1 MKSNFKTYQF
11 ILSLSVLCA
20 FLLSLTNSV
29 LKEKQEIN
37 IEVDR
42 QKNVLKCAGLDISN
56 FSTDDVISNY
66 KISIKEKV
74 ISIKGIGTDINVSD
88 LVVVENKSTGQLN
101 YFYDKNEYLPIYEYI
116 KDGIILNYIIPIS
129 GKGLWSTLYGF
140 VSLSS
145 DVIQIKG
152 ITFFKHGETPG
163 LGGEVDNPSFQKRF
177 INKRIFDI
185 NNNLVSVEVVKPG
198 KAKGDYQVDGLSG
211 ATITSNGLS
220 NFLKNDLIRYLNY
233 FKFKL

>member
-1 MKSNFKTYQF
+1 M
-11 ILSLSVLCA
+11 
-20 FLLSLTNSV
+20 
-29 LKEKQEIN
+29 
-37 IEVDR
+37 
-42 QKNVLKCAGLDISN
+42 
-56 FSTDDVISNY
+56 
-66 KISIKEKV
+66 
-74 ISIKGIGTDINVSD
+74 
-88 LVVVENKSTGQLN
+88 
-101 YFYDKNEYLPIYEYI
+101 
-116 KDGIILNYIIPIS
+116 
-129 GKGLWSTLYGF
+129 YGF

-185 NNNLVSVEVVKPG
+185 NNDLVSVEVVKPG

-220 NFLKNDLIRYLNY
+220 NFLKNDLMRYLNY